1 MNENPKLNTL
11 NKSNDFK
18 KIETLFFIIYSNI
31 KSYQLNI
38 ELKNKGKKDILKD
51 IYKDLE
57 SLKTIL
63 SKKKK

>member
-38 ELKNKGKKDILKD
+38 ELKNKGKKEILK
-51 IYKDLE
+51 
-57 SLKTIL
+57 
-63 SKKKK
+63 